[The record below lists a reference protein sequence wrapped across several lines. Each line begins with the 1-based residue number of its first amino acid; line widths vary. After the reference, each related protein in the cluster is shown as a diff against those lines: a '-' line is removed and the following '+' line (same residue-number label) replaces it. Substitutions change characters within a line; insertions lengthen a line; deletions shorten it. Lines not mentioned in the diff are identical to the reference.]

1 MNKELICGKKAVKGR
16 PGVLSMEKDDMKAF
30 IRQSGTE
37 EARKALRSIKG
48 EPKRGQLCVIFH
60 MFKAGRDKI
69 RESAGYVQN
78 FKLNSPNR
86 PASPPR
92 VSRVASPPRAARRS
106 VMNNINSNSNNK
118 PAPRTARVASSPRRN
133 VVASNTDIEAMLNN
147 LLAKAR
153 AAKNAAK
160 NNVNRNEAANL
171 KKRGLMKRREHMY
184 GPLVTMARPRFA
196 AVSNQNFTNR
206 NRNNNY
212 EDDDFFNVNRNAN
225 KAVEFARGGLRNRR
239 NETKRTPVENTSR
252 FGAKRKA
259 YLSQKVRPSRKE
271 RLAKLRMKKS
281 NNSSSSNRR
290 PMTKP
295 SFPAMVVP
303 SVGGEATRRV
313 PTRASAPY
321 HLPGTRSRVNKKQLK
336 VADEERWRRLK
347 SNKRWLE
354 LNMMNR
360 STVGNKN
367 KQAEIANKKAEM
379 ANKILQEVIRNIKNG
394 KLVLAESP
402 VRARVAPRVSRNAMT
417 SVRNLFGSSSSSS
430 PERKRKLSV
439 KERLRKK
446 LSKRSVK
453 STVPASMSVK
463 QTQRVVRVNS
473 SQSN

>member
-1 MNKELICGKKAVKGR
+1 MNRELICGKKAVKGR

-37 EARKALRSIKG
+37 EAKKALRSIKG

-69 RESAGYVQN
+69 RESAGYVKN

-106 VMNNINSNSNNK
+106 NSNNK
-118 PAPRTARVASSPRRN
+118 PASRVASPPRASRRN
-133 VVASNTDIEAMLNN
+133 VVSSNTDIETMLNN

-160 NNVNRNEAANL
+160 NNANRNNAANL

-184 GPLVTMARPRFA
+184 GPLVTMVRPKFA
-196 AVSNQNFTNR
+196 AASNQNFTNR
-206 NRNNNY
+206 NTNGNY
-212 EDDDFFNVNRNAN
+212 EDDDFFNLKGNAN
-225 KAVEFARGGLRNRR
+225 KAVDFARTGLRNRR
-239 NETKRTPVENTSR
+239 EEGKVVRNTSV
-252 FGAKRKA
+252 FGSKRKA
-259 YLSQKVRPSRKE
+259 YVQQKIRPNRKE
-271 RLAKLRMKKS
+271 KFMKMYQKNS
-281 NNSSSSNRR
+281 ASNGNNSSSNSVKK
-290 PMTKP
+290 PLTKP
-295 SFPAMVVP
+295 SFPAMMVP
-303 SVGGEATRRV
+303 SVGGMATRRV

-347 SNKRWLE
+347 SNKKWLE

-360 STVGNKN
+360 STIGNKN

-453 STVPASMSVK
+453 STVPASMSTK